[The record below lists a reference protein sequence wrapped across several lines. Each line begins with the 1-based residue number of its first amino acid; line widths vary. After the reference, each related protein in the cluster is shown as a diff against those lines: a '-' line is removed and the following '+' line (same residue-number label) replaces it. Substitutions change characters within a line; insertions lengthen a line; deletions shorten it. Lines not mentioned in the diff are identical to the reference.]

1 MIKDVLNKLK
11 SGKDLTREEAVLT
24 MDTIMEGK
32 ATHSHIVDF
41 LVALK
46 EKGEQPSE
54 VAGFVESMRNHSVR
68 IQLDDKDAVDCVGT
82 GGDGSHTFNI
92 STASGI
98 VAAAAG
104 VTVAKHGN
112 RAVSSSCGSA
122 DLLEAT
128 GADINLGPE
137 RIRECIHK
145 VGFGFMFA
153 PGFHPAMKHAAGPR
167 KELGVRT
174 VFNILG
180 PMTNPAG
187 VRRLLLGVYD
197 KALMHTVADVLR
209 LTGAQHVIIVHS
221 HDGLDELSVN
231 APTDCCE
238 LKNGAITEWTISPE
252 DVGLATHPEGAL
264 NGGNATENL
273 SILTDILSGT
283 QSAYRDA
290 VLFNAGAMIHVADKT
305 ATIVEGVAI
314 AAEAVDSGAAKETL
328 RQWVEFTRN

>member
-1 MIKDVLNKLK
+1 MINGVLNKLQ
-11 SGKDLTREEAVLT
+11 SGKDLHREEAVLT

-32 ATHSHIVDF
+32 ATHKQIVDF
-41 LVALK
+41 LVALN

-54 VAGFVESMRNHSVR
+54 VAGFVESMRSHSVR
-68 IQLDDKDAVDCVGT
+68 IQLDDANAVDCVGT

-128 GADINLGPE
+128 GADINPGPE
-137 RIRECIHK
+137 RVRECIHQI
-145 VGFGFMFA
+145 GFGFMFA

-187 VRRLLLGVYD
+187 VKRLLLGVYD
-197 KALMHTVADVLR
+197 KALMPMIADVLH
-209 LTGAQHVIIVHS
+209 LTGAEHVIIVHS

-231 APTDCCE
+231 APTDCYE
-238 LKNGAITEWTISPE
+238 LKNGEVTRWTVCPE

-264 NGGNATENL
+264 QGGDAAENL
-273 SILTDILSGT
+273 SILTGILNGEHSP
-283 QSAYRDA
+283 YRDA
-290 VLFNAGAMIHVADKT
+290 VLFNAGAMIRVADKT
-305 ATIVEGVAI
+305 ATIADGVSLAAKAI
-314 AAEAVDSGAAKETL
+314 DSGMARDKL
-328 RQWVEFTRN
+328 QQWVEFTRN